1 MKSRLVK
8 LFRPLLTPG
17 GLLVLVV
24 MLGFGFLAIVLV
36 PGLELAGEV
45 AESSSALKLLGE
57 QQRHPTLIRASL
69 ESMRERLGERGYI
82 QESLDQLRTS
92 CAKLDSAIHEMTLAR
107 AVSWLALTTDTGAK
121 GAPIAGKHVA
131 LLLDSWARE
140 MEVLNP
146 VLAYHG

>member
-45 AESSSALKLLGE
+45 ADSSTALKLLGE

-69 ESMRERLGERGYI
+69 ESIRERLGQRGYV
-82 QESLDQLRTS
+82 QESLDELRS
-92 CAKLDSAIHEMTLAR
+92 SSSKLGAAIQDMTL
-107 AVSWLALTTDTGAK
+107 
-121 GAPIAGKHVA
+121 
-131 LLLDSWARE
+131 
-140 MEVLNP
+140 
-146 VLAYHG
+146 